1 MLQPINHVLTHPDDI
16 PSMPRAAKEY
26 LQVRFNQAYVM
37 ESGEYR
43 ALRSAGYSES
53 FIAGVIHGLYLA
65 SRTLDEIEVRKE
77 QLRQE

>member
-43 ALRSAGYSES
+43 ALRAAGRRAQKPQRAFYRP
-53 FIAGVIHGLYLA
+53 GA
-65 SRTLDEIEVRKE
+65 SPPGS
-77 QLRQE
+77 Q

>member
-37 ESGEYR
+37 ESGSTVR
-43 ALRSAGYSES
+43 SALR
-53 FIAGVIHGLYLA
+53 V
-65 SRTLDEIEVRKE
+65 TLSLSLLV
-77 QLRQE
+77 